1 MPTLRTSSR
10 KYLQVIEREQPVMVV
25 KVADLKGVSLGDS
38 IPAWRWRGGEYF
50 QYPVLERK
58 AASHSGAAVG

>member
-1 MPTLRTSSR
+1 M
-10 KYLQVIEREQPVMVV
+10 IEREQPVLVV
-25 KVADLKGVSLGDS
+25 KAADLKGVSLGDS

-58 AASHSGAAVG
+58 ADSHSGAAVG